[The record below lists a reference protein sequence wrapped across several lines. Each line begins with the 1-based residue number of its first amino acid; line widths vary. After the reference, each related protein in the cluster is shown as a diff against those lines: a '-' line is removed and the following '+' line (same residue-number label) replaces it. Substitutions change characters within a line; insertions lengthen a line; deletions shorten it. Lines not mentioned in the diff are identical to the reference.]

1 VRRDTSA
8 EPPVPDP
15 LTATLVAGACRGGPA
30 AAASGQLA
38 DDLGE
43 LFIDIRDR
51 VAPIAAA
58 GRGGGV
64 LVLVRT
70 DEPPPTEVVTNAVRA
85 LVRGLAR
92 ETGASGVRVN
102 AVVTATGRA
111 DPAPMVEFLSGPA
124 ATALTGA
131 VFDVRV

>member
-1 VRRDTSA
+1 M
-8 EPPVPDP
+8 
-15 LTATLVAGACRGGPA
+15 
-30 AAASGQLA
+30 A

-43 LFIDIRDR
+43 LFIDIRDQI
-51 VAPIAAA
+51 APMAAG

-70 DEPPPTEVVTNAVRA
+70 DEPPSAEVVTNAVRA
-85 LVRGLAR
+85 LVRSLAR
-92 ETGASGVRVN
+92 ESGASGVRVN

-111 DPAPMVEFLSGPA
+111 DPAPMLEFLAGPS